1 MFLEVGF
8 FAAFLAGLLS
18 FFSPCLL
25 PLIPGYMMFLTGSYT
40 DDQKKKHPL
49 VQTLAFIGGFTL
61 IFIILGISASALGK
75 ILLSNQ
81 AFLSKISGIAIAL
94 FGLIM
99 MDLIHIPFLTKDY
112 RKTKAVKQVSIL
124 SAFGLGMAFAF
135 GWTPCFGP
143 ILGSILAYTSFA
155 SPNVWHGVWLLF
167 VYAMGLAVPFVLAA
181 LFMDF
186 FEKKLNFLSRSS
198 KWLKRVAGFIMILIG
213 MLIFTG
219 NLSRITNLFY

>member
-8 FAAFLAGLLS
+8 FAAFFAGLLS

-25 PLIPGYMMFLTGSYT
+25 PLIPGYMMFLTGTYT
-40 DDQKKKHPL
+40 DDVKRKHPL
-49 VQTLAFIGGFTL
+49 IQTVAFVSGFTL
-61 IFIILGISASALGK
+61 IFMILGISASALGQ

-81 AFLSKISGIAIAL
+81 ALLSKLSGIAIAF
-94 FGLIM
+94 FGLLM
-99 MDLIHIPFLTKDY
+99 MDLIQIPFLRRDF
-112 RKTKAVKQVSIL
+112 RRNKAIKQVSIF

-167 VYAMGLAVPFVLAA
+167 AYAMGLALPFFLAA

-186 FEKKLNFLSRSS
+186 FEKKLMWLSQSS
-198 KWLKRVAGFIMILIG
+198 KWVKKIAGLLMILLGI
-213 MLIFTG
+213 LIFTG

>member
-25 PLIPGYMMFLTGSYT
+25 PLIPGYLMFLTGAYT
-40 DDQKKKHPL
+40 DDAKRKHPL
-49 VQTLAFIGGFTL
+49 VQTLAFVGGFTL
-61 IFIILGISASALGK
+61 IFMLLGISASALGK

-81 AFLSKISGIAIAL
+81 ALLSKISGLAIAF

-99 MDLIHIPFLTKDY
+99 MDLVHLPFLAKDY
-112 RKTKAVKQVSIL
+112 RKNRAIKQVSVF

-155 SPNVWHGVWLLF
+155 SPHVWQGVWLLF
-167 VYAMGLAVPFVLAA
+167 VYSMGLAFPFFLAA

-186 FEKKLNFLSRSS
+186 FEKKLMWLSHSS
-198 KWLKRVAGFIMILIG
+198 KWLKKIAGLFMILLGI
-213 MLIFTG
+213 LIFTG